1 MAVCPGAGMPGAFA
15 YQQRAGCLF
24 LGNERLNTMWPG
36 GKLCRVGGIV
46 SEKPHE
52 MQSRRQSKPAG
63 RGDGMLHLSAEYGA
77 LFNAVTAGA
86 GPGKGSR

>member
-1 MAVCPGAGMPGAFA
+1 MPGCGYAWRICVSA
-15 YQQRAGCLF
+15 AGRLPLF
-24 LGNERLNTMWPG
+24 GNERLNTMWLG
-36 GKLCRVGGIV
+36 GKLCRVGEIV

-63 RGDGMLHLSAEYGA
+63 RGDGMLHLSAEYGV
-77 LFNAVTAGA
+77 LSNAVTAGA